1 MKFICDA
8 PQGKTWFRLETEVE
22 ATSESTLLGHA
33 VEKHFRR
40 DWDRAATTYKSASSV
55 SFEQN
60 IGLSAH
66 VQREMALFLTLRNSE
81 GKGLATAM
89 LPPNGKAKTGFR
101 IIIVGENN
109 SDPFV
114 VHTDAIEALGRHFGL
129 TLTRND
135 CFPYG
140 G

>member
-1 MKFICDA
+1 MKYICDA

-22 ATSESTLLGHA
+22 ATAESAELGHA

-40 DWDRAATTYKSASSV
+40 DWDRATTSYQPASTV

-60 IGLSAH
+60 IGLNAH
-66 VQREMALFLTLRNSE
+66 VQREMALFLTLRDNE
-81 GKGLATAM
+81 GKGLASAM
-89 LPPNGKAKTGFR
+89 LPPNGKNKTGFR
-101 IIIVGENN
+101 TIIVGENN
-109 SDPFV
+109 GDPYV
-114 VHTDAIEALGRHFGL
+114 DYGDAIEALGRHFSL
-129 TLTRND
+129 TLLRQD